1 MSRGTPATIFETDV
15 PVRYHELDS
24 HGDLKPVTLLNYL
37 QDAAGLHA
45 SQLGVSVADLR
56 RQGLIWVLSRLHLVV
71 DRYPRA
77 GQTVIVKTWPSTR
90 QGLFSCRE
98 FELLDGRGGKG
109 VARATTSWAVLN
121 IASRR
126 PVALDVCLPAY
137 PLYERRAIYDDFS
150 TLEQFP
156 AGTLHSESRFRV
168 LRDDLDSNK
177 HVNNAIFAG
186 WALESV
192 PDAVAA
198 GSLAELE
205 ITFRAEVLY
214 GDTVTSRCAVLQP
227 DTCLHQIVNTR
238 DNRELAR
245 LRTRWNPKNGAPL

>member
-1 MSRGTPATIFETDV
+1 MSRATAATIFETDF

-24 HGDLKPVTLLNYL
+24 HGNLRPVTLLNYL

-56 RQGLIWVLSRLHLVV
+56 RRGLIWVLSRLHLIV

-77 GQTVIVKTWPSTR
+77 GQTVIVKTWPSAR

-98 FELLDGRGGKG
+98 FELLDGCGGRS

-126 PVALDVCLPAY
+126 PVPLDICLPAY
-137 PLYERRAIYDDFS
+137 PLYERRAVNDDFS
-150 TLEQFP
+150 TLAQLP
-156 AGTLHSESRFRV
+156 AAVVPSENRFRV
-168 LRDDLDSNK
+168 LRGDLDSNQ

-205 ITFRAEVLY
+205 ISFRAEVLY
-214 GDTVTSRCAVLQP
+214 GDTVTSRCALIQP
-227 DTCLHQIVNTR
+227 DTCLHQIANTR

-245 LRTRWNPKNGAPL
+245 LKTSWNPKNGVRP